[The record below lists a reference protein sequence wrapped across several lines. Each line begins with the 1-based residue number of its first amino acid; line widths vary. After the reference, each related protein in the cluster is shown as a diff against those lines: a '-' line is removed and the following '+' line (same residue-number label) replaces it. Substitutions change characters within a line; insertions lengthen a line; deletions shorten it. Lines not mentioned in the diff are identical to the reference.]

1 MTRTE
6 KDLAA
11 HLTDVI
17 SFNAVDIL
25 AYFERR
31 VGTNDAA
38 DLVAETMLT
47 AWRKAA
53 DVPEDTTEA
62 RMWLFGVARNVLA
75 NADRAE
81 RRRWRLADRL
91 RLMLHPESTAPA
103 SDAGL
108 DVRDAVA
115 RLDPDIAELIRLVH
129 WDRLTIAQAAQVT
142 GIPASTARSRYQK
155 AKDDLRAQL
164 SVTNPELHPPSDGR
178 SPRTPRRIGSQP

>member
-1 MTRTE
+1 MAERGQLPGDAVVTRAS
-6 KDLAA
+6 DDVAA
-11 HLTDVI
+11 YLTDVV

-31 VGTNDAA
+31 AGTNDAA

-53 DVPEDTTEA
+53 DVPRDTTEA

-75 NADRAE
+75 NAGRAE

-91 RLMLHPESTAPA
+91 RLMLHPESTAPP
-103 SDAGL
+103 SDAGA

-115 RLDPDIAELIRLVH
+115 RLDPDLAELIMLVH
-129 WDRLTIAQAAQVT
+129 WDRLTVTEAAQVV
-142 GIPASTARSRYQK
+142 GIPASTARGRYQK
-155 AKDDLRAQL
+155 AKEALRAQL
-164 SVTNPELHPPSDGR
+164 SVANP
-178 SPRTPRRIGSQP
+178 